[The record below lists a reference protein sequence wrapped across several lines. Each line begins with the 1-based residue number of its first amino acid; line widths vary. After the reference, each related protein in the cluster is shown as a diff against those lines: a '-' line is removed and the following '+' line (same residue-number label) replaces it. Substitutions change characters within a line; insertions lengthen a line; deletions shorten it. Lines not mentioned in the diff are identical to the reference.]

1 MSIVCRGKI
10 TAVNRELV
18 NVPGQ
23 KATLARVGFLIYD
36 TLPSNDCP
44 NHTMVLEIPAE
55 QAAQL
60 HEGQRVVLTIIT
72 ES

>member
-1 MSIVCRGKI
+1 MAIVRRGKI
-10 TAVNRELV
+10 TAVNRELA

-23 KATLARVGFLIYD
+23 EAMLARVGFLVYD
-36 TLPSNDCP
+36 VLPSDPCP
-44 NHTMVLEIPAE
+44 NLTLVLELPIE

-60 HEGQRVVLTIIT
+60 SEGQQVALLIIT